1 MDIAG
6 YHRAIGRM
14 MRDLNITGPM
24 PFEFANVAPFNVL
37 EEITL
42 TDASGPDGYAL
53 FLAQKYSDEMH
64 MVQAQELRRGMV
76 IVERDVRGK
85 KTKQP
90 VADAY
95 RIGEHGHGHI
105 VVSVSRQLW
114 RYEPETLVEID

>member
-6 YHRAIGRM
+6 YHRAIDRM

-42 TDASGPDGYAL
+42 TDETGPDGYAL
-53 FLAQKYSDEMH
+53 FLAQKYGGANFT
-64 MVQAQELRRGMV
+64 QAQELRRGMY

-85 KTKQP
+85 KSRTFVKD
-90 VADAY
+90 VT
-95 RIGEHGHGHI
+95 RIGRYGHGHI
-105 VVSVSRQLW
+105 VVNGNW
-114 RYEPETLVEID
+114 RYEPETVLETE